1 MVKKKILFPKKKVR
15 FSKINLL
22 PTTKPRGA
30 SLGVLEMPE
39 PRRNRKKSSILKF
52 SGLISFTGPVYIYGG
67 KNQIIFEMDQNFLLN
82 HKNFGVLSKI
92 YIYMVKYIYDG

>member
-1 MVKKKILFPKKKVR
+1 MVKKYFFQKKNR

-39 PRRNRKKSSILKF
+39 PRRNQKKSGILKF
-52 SGLISFTGPVYIYGG
+52 SGLISSDAPVYIYGG

-92 YIYMVKYIYDG
+92 YIYGEIYI